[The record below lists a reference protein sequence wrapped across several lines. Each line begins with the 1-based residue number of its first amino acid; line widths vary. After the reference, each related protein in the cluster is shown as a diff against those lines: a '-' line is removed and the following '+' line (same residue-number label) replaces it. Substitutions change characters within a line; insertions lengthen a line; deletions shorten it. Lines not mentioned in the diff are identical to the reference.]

1 MKTIKLLSYGIG
13 RYDDVS
19 PFMIADNSLEL
30 KVELP
35 NVNGEFFLIAKNNDK
50 TIKMSLSKYEPVTIE
65 GLTAGELKAE
75 VKHYLKGVLIKVYA
89 IEPLILKE
97 VDGSISAMPEI
108 VELKTQLADLSIS
121 FVSYKEETNK
131 TIEEMRNDLATAKN
145 TITRLLNF
153 ALACKTASPY
163 LTDIP
168 LKEE

>member
-19 PFMIADNSLEL
+19 PFIIADNSLEL

-50 TIKMSLSKYEPVTIE
+50 TIKISLSKYEPVTIE
-65 GLTAGELKAE
+65 GLTAGEFKAE
-75 VKHYLKGVLIKVYA
+75 VKHYLKGVLIKAYA

-121 FVSYKEETNK
+121 FASYKEESNK
-131 TIEEMRNDLATAKN
+131 TIEELRNDLSKAQN

>member
-19 PFMIADNSLEL
+19 PFIIADNSLEL

-50 TIKMSLSKYEPVTIE
+50 TIKMSLSKYEPAKIE

-89 IEPLILKE
+89 IEPLVLKE

-108 VELKTQLADLSIS
+108 AELKTQLADLSIS
-121 FVSYKEETNK
+121 FASYKEEANK
-131 TIEEMRNDLATAKN
+131 TIEELRKELATATQTVKG
-145 TITRLLNF
+145 LHDF
-153 ALACKTASPY
+153 AFACKTASPY
-163 LTDIP
+163 LNDIP